1 MAGREQEMQP
11 VVDPGSIHPLGESL
25 LEVIIS
31 LGYLLKGNKI
41 LVTLQQL
48 DMISFLQLI
57 KNKYILRK
65 IIGNIITLKI
75 YHIKY

>member
-1 MAGREQEMQP
+1 MW
-11 VVDPGSIHPLGESL
+11 
-25 LEVIIS
+25 
-31 LGYLLKGNKI
+31 KGNKI
-41 LVTLQQL
+41 LVTLQKL
-48 DMISFLQLI
+48 DLSLFLQLI